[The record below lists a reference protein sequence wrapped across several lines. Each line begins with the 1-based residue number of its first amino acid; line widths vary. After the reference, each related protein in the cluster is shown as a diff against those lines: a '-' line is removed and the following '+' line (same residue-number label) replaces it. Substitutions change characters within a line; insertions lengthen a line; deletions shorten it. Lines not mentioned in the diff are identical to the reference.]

1 MEPVRNSTLNELPV
15 LSISSITGFPG
26 EFGPRRNAAHS
37 AFLNLRKNSMT
48 QFAGIIS
55 SMMGNMSPITAD
67 QVQTEKKIRPH
78 TPAQRVDV
86 QAEHKA
92 VIFDYQDLKEIAGG
106 SICLLYTSPSPRDLS
121 TSRMPSSA

>member
-1 MEPVRNSTLNELPV
+1 MEPVWNSTANELPV

-26 EFGPRRNAAHS
+26 EFGSRRKAAHS
-37 AFLNLRKNSMT
+37 AFLNLRKSGMK

-55 SMMGNMSPITAD
+55 SMMENRSIITD
-67 QVQTEKKIRPH
+67 NQVQTEKKIRPH

-106 SICLLYTSPSPRDLS
+106 SIALS
-121 TSRMPSSA
+121 LIHI